1 MTVPEWATFD
11 SLARALGRLER
22 AGLFVAGA
30 AFIAM
35 MLVTVADV
43 VMRYLFNSP
52 LTWSFDLITNYLM
65 AAGFFLAVSATQ
77 ARRQHVNVD
86 VLARLMPDRLR
97 AAIMAAAG
105 VAVVILFALIWWT
118 GAVQFWEAWSKGL
131 VLDGTIP
138 WPRWPTYLL
147 IPLGLTLMV
156 PRLLLDLAGD
166 FAAAWFGGTAH
177 RFASHRRGGDGH

>member
-1 MTVPEWATFD
+1 MAVPEWARFD
-11 SLARALGRLER
+11 RLARRLAQFER

-43 VMRYLFNSP
+43 VLRYLFNSP

-86 VLARLMPDRLR
+86 ILARHMPDRLR
-97 AAIMAAAG
+97 AAIMVPAG
-105 VAVVILFALIWWT
+105 VAVVVLFALIWWT

-131 VLDGTIP
+131 VVDGTIP

-147 IPLGLTLMV
+147 IPLGLALML
-156 PRLLLDLAGD
+156 PRLLLDLTGD
-166 FAAAWFGGTAH
+166 LMAAWIGGTA
-177 RFASHRRGGDGH
+177 RQFASHRRSGDGH

>member
-1 MTVPEWATFD
+1 MAVLEWATFD
-11 SLARALGRLER
+11 RLARGLERLER
-22 AGLFVAGA
+22 AGLFVAGV
-30 AFIAM
+30 AFVAM

-43 VMRYLFNSP
+43 VLRYLFNSP

-65 AAGFFLAVSATQ
+65 VAGFFLAVSATQ

-86 VLARLMPDRLR
+86 ILARQMPDRLR
-97 AAIMAAAG
+97 AAIMALAG

-118 GAVQFWEAWSKGL
+118 GAVQFWEAWRNGL

-147 IPLGLTLMV
+147 IPLGLALML

-166 FAAAWFGGTAH
+166 AIAAWRGGAA
-177 RFASHRRGGDGH
+177 RRYAAHRRGVSGH

>member
-11 SLARALGRLER
+11 SLSRALERLER

-86 VLARLMPDRLR
+86 ILARQMPDRLR

-105 VAVVILFALIWWT
+105 VAVVVLFALIWWA
-118 GAVQFWEAWSKGL
+118 GATQFWEAWSKGL

-147 IPLGLTLMV
+147 IPLGLALMV

-166 FAAAWFGGTAH
+166 FAAAWLGGTA
-177 RFASHRRGGDGH
+177 RQYATHRRSGDGH